1 MNNDFIDPVKNPSI
15 AAQQTLIELIRA
27 GHIKKSD
34 ECFDEYKA
42 LLNLYKFIEKTES
55 AKQ

>member
-1 MNNDFIDPVKNPSI
+1 MNNDFIDPVKNPSA

-27 GHIKKSD
+27 GHIKKSA

-42 LLNLYKFIEKTES
+42 LLRLYKFIEETES
-55 AKQ
+55 SK

>member
-1 MNNDFIDPVKNPSI
+1 MNNDFIDPAKNPSI

-27 GHIKKSD
+27 GRIKESA

-42 LLNLYKFIEKTES
+42 LLSLYKFIEKTES
-55 AKQ
+55 SK